1 MTIKL
6 IEIIDVKEPIGDA
19 NKLRERAWNK
29 DLADPTKNTISI
41 IEEIKK
47 GGDEAL
53 LRLIEKYDNVK
64 IESFVVTEK
73 EIKEAYQSVTS
84 SQIDT
89 IKFMK
94 SKLERS
100 EQRIINNLKNMETDS
115 AEEEDGEDGENVKI
129 NKKVTPISRVGC
141 YIPGGK
147 ARYPS
152 TVVMCTTP
160 AKVAG
165 VKQIVAISPPM
176 KNGKIDPFT
185 LVAADI
191 CGVDEFYKVGGA
203 HGIAALAYGTKTI
216 KRVDKIVGPG
226 GVYVSVA
233 KSIVSKDTA
242 IDMIAGPTE
251 LLIYA
256 NEKTDPQ
263 IIALD
268 LISQAEHS
276 EDTICGVVTNSNS
289 IAKRIV
295 EEVDKTIN
303 FGNICRKEIVKKS
316 LNQNGFVAI
325 CDNNKKIT
333 EFINE
338 FAPEHLEILANNES
352 EIVKGISN
360 AGLILLGNYTPSS
373 VSDYCL
379 GSNHV
384 LPTYRFAKSR
394 SSLSVL
400 DFVKIVNFVEIGNR
414 RTLEKIAPMLREIT
428 LMEGLSNHYE
438 AAIGRIK

>member
-1 MTIKL
+1 L
-6 IEIIDVKEPIGDA
+6 INIINIKEPINDV
-19 NKLRERAWNK
+19 NELREKAWNK
-29 DLADPTKNTISI
+29 DIAIPTKNI
-41 IEEIKK
+41 IAIIDEIKK
-47 GGDEAL
+47 DGDKAL
-53 LRLIEKYDNVK
+53 LKFIDKFDSVK
-64 IESFVVTEK
+64 LDSFIVTKNEV
-73 EIKEAYQSVTS
+73 KEAYENVTS
-84 SQIDT
+84 DQIKT
-89 IKFMK
+89 IKYMK
-94 SKLERS
+94 SKLEKS
-100 EQRIINNLKNMETDS
+100 ERAIINSLKNIKID
-115 AEEEDGEDGENVKI
+115 ADDIKI
-129 NKKVTPISRVGC
+129 NKKVVPISRIGC

-152 TVVMCTTP
+152 TVVMCTIP

-191 CGVDEFYKVGGA
+191 CGVDEFYKIGGA

-216 KRVDKIVGPG
+216 KKVDKIVGPG

-233 KSIVSKDTA
+233 KSIVSKDIA

-256 NEKTDPQ
+256 NEKSDPR

-276 EDTICGVVTNSNS
+276 EDTICGVVTNSKS
-289 IAKRIV
+289 IAKKIT
-295 EEVDKTIN
+295 EEIDKIIN
-303 FGNICRKEIVKKS
+303 FGNIARKEIVKKS
-316 LNQNGFVAI
+316 LDQNGFIAV
-325 CDNNKKIT
+325 CDDKEKII

-338 FAPEHLEILANNES
+338 FAPEHLEIFDNNEK
-352 EIVKGISN
+352 EIIERINS
-360 AGLILLGNYTPSS
+360 AGLILVGNYTPSS
-373 VSDYCL
+373 ASDYCL

-384 LPTYRFAKSR
+384 LPTYKFAKSR

-400 DFVKIVNFVEIGNR
+400 DFIKIINTIEIDKQ
-414 RTLEKIAPMLREIT
+414 TLEQISPMLKEIT

-438 AAIGRIK
+438 AANGRINNGMDK